1 MIRLIPAGPHALPNG
16 WQPRTRPG
24 LLSAPNPTRAPAGHV
39 TGGRLVIGG
48 DVTVL

>member
-1 MIRLIPAGPHALPNG
+1 MRCQTAGNREPD
-16 WQPRTRPG
+16 PG